1 MVNMRKME
9 KDEEGLLVEK
19 VGKEI
24 RREFFNRE

>member
-1 MVNMRKME
+1 MVNIRKME
-9 KDEEGLLVEK
+9 ENEENLQVEK